1 LASITID
8 GKEHDLEKLSEGAKG
23 HISALQIVD
32 AEIRHLQIKL
42 SIATTAREVHAKAL
56 AEELDKKPAKK

>member
-1 LASITID
+1 MASITID
-8 GKEHDLEKLSEGAKG
+8 GKEFDLEKLSDAAKG

-56 AEELDKKPAKK
+56 GEELEKKSGKK